1 MIIPE
6 INIRIIKT
14 EVKASKSHLPGL
26 GRQDVNYREKY
37 YSVLIPNKE
46 KNWSLKEKH
55 FPD

>member
-26 GRQDVNYREKY
+26 GRHDVNYREKY

-46 KNWSLKEKH
+46 KIWSLKEKH